1 MGTVRSRLNSN
12 IERGCEQVFNTTNR
26 SWRRLRRG
34 YWHKGLST
42 RCRLFEKTERERAI
56 DDHQTI
62 CKAWESYN
70 TMGARFG
77 VLMKEKREV
86 NDDGDGDNDDDA
98 RDLFAW
104 PVNLFPIEDPSDC
117 LDLLRRINFDLRAC

>member
-1 MGTVRSRLNSN
+1 
-12 IERGCEQVFNTTNR
+12 
-26 SWRRLRRG
+26 
-34 YWHKGLST
+34 
-42 RCRLFEKTERERAI
+42 
-56 DDHQTI
+56 
-62 CKAWESYN
+62 
-70 TMGARFG
+70 MGARFG